1 MDGPVPGGVTER
13 EEEMSGR
20 GFPWLGRVLAS
31 AAILLALA
39 ARAEE
44 PVAVPAPYDSWS
56 QTDIAASAFGL
67 LAGQRQVW
75 LVDAR
80 PWEVGDRPLLAVI
93 AEAERPNVDGAF
105 CDCARPARLALIEE
119 RGGELHTVAAALI
132 RDLRPGM
139 TLALNSPL
147 LDGPLVRGGVF
158 QLSGSEMLL
167 PVVRL
172 WDAGGR
178 RRAELSLYRK
188 GERRL
193 APVFSRL
200 ILDDPTVTDPDLS
213 GMQARMRMGELDPG
227 GLAGFADIR
236 FVERY
241 FTRFDEDIF
250 ELNDRRVEVWV
261 FGGDRFSLVQCE
273 LYGPMG
279 QGACM

>member
-1 MDGPVPGGVTER
+1 
-13 EEEMSGR
+13 MSGR
-20 GFPWLGRVLAS
+20 KLPWLGH
-31 AAILLALA
+31 ALFGA
-39 ARAEE
+39 VALFALMTRADES
-44 PVAVPAPYDSWS
+44 VTVPAPYDSWS

-80 PWEVGDRPLLAVI
+80 LWKIGDRPFLAVI

-119 RGGELHTVAAALI
+119 RAGELHTVAAALI
-132 RDLRPGM
+132 PDLRSGM
-139 TLALNSPL
+139 ALALNSPL
-147 LDGPLVRGGVF
+147 IDGALIRDGVF
-158 QLSGSEMLL
+158 RLSGSEMLL
-167 PVVRL
+167 PLVRQ

-178 RRAELSLYRK
+178 LRAELSLYRM

-200 ILDDPTVTDPDLS
+200 ILDDPTVSDPDLS
-213 GMQARMRMGELDPG
+213 GMRARIRMEELDPG
-227 GLAGFADIR
+227 GLAGFSDIR

-241 FTRFDEDIF
+241 FTRFDEDII
-250 ELNDRRVEVWV
+250 ELDDRRIEVWV

-279 QGACM
+279 HGACMQ

>member
-1 MDGPVPGGVTER
+1 
-13 EEEMSGR
+13 MSGAW
-20 GFPWLGRVLAS
+20 FPRLGRVLGG
-31 AAILLALA
+31 LAMLFA
-39 ARAEE
+39 LTARAEE

-75 LVDAR
+75 LMDAR
-80 PWEVGDRPLLAVI
+80 LWEIAGRPLLAVL

-132 RDLRPGM
+132 PGVRPDM

-158 QLSGSEMLL
+158 RLSGSETLL
-167 PVVRL
+167 PIIRL

-178 RRAELSLYRK
+178 RRAELSLYRM
-188 GERRL
+188 GDRRL

-200 ILDDPTVTDPDLS
+200 ILDDPTVSDPDLS

-250 ELNDRRVEVWV
+250 ELEDRRVEVWV

-279 QGACM
+279 YGACVR

>member
-1 MDGPVPGGVTER
+1 MT
-13 EEEMSGR
+13 GR
-20 GFPWLGRVLAS
+20 AIPWLGR
-31 AAILLALA
+31 AIAGATMLFAVM

-44 PVAVPAPYDSWS
+44 PVSVPPPFDSWS
-56 QTDIAASAFGL
+56 QTDIAARAFGL

-75 LVDAR
+75 LVDAKL
-80 PWEVGDRPLLAVI
+80 WEIGGDRPLLAVI

-119 RGGELHTVAAALI
+119 RAGELHTVTAALI
-132 RDLRPGM
+132 PGLRPGM

-147 LDGPLVRGGVF
+147 LDGALVRDGVF
-158 QLSGSEMLL
+158 RLSGSERLL
-167 PVVRL
+167 PIVRQ

-178 RRAELSLYRK
+178 LRAELSLYRK

-193 APVFSRL
+193 EPVFSRL
-200 ILDDPTVTDPDLS
+200 ILDDPTVSDPDLS
-213 GMQARMRMGELDPG
+213 GMRARMRMGELDPG

-241 FTRFDEDIF
+241 FTRFDEDIID
-250 ELNDRRVEVWV
+250 LDDRRVEVWV

-273 LYGPMG
+273 LFGPMG
-279 QGACM
+279 NGACVQ

>member
-1 MDGPVPGGVTER
+1 
-13 EEEMSGR
+13 MSAR
-20 GFPWLGRVLAS
+20 VVQWLGRAIAS
-31 AAILLALA
+31 AMLLFAVA

-44 PVAVPAPYDSWS
+44 PVSVPAPYDSWS

-80 PWEVGDRPLLAVI
+80 LWEVGGRRLLAVI

-119 RGGELHTVAAALI
+119 RAGELHTVAAALI
-132 RDLRPGM
+132 PDLRPGM
-139 TLALNSPL
+139 ALALNSPL

-158 QLSGSEMLL
+158 QLSGSEILL
-167 PVVRL
+167 PVVRQ

-178 RRAELSLYRK
+178 LRAELSLYRM

-193 APVFSRL
+193 QPVFSRL
-200 ILDDPTVTDPDLS
+200 ILDDPTVSDPDLS
-213 GMQARMRMGELDPG
+213 GMQARMRMEDLDPG
-227 GLAGFADIR
+227 GLAGFSDIR

-241 FTRFDEDIF
+241 FTRFDEDIID
-250 ELNDRRVEVWV
+250 LDDRRVEVWV

-273 LYGPMG
+273 LFGPMG
-279 QGACM
+279 NGACVQ